1 MAGKNQNP
9 KKSLR
14 RLLTKPQKKNPG
26 PKSKPKKSDAEYM
39 SHKDFQKALN
49 IKKSSKKGLAVL
61 KSQNYATEIR
71 GHYHES
77 SDCFEY
83 PNKITYLKKDTQK
96 NTCKMFL
103 PQTTQAQKG
112 PLIIPVTIR
121 STPPPPTSPG

>member
-1 MAGKNQNP
+1 
-9 KKSLR
+9 
-14 RLLTKPQKKNPG
+14 
-26 PKSKPKKSDAEYM
+26 M

-49 IKKSSKKGLAVL
+49 IKKSSKKRLAVL

-96 NTCKMFL
+96 NACKMFL

-121 STPPPPTSPG
+121 STTPPPPHPSRVKLVSSLSKTRKPQNGLLAVTNVW

>member
-1 MAGKNQNP
+1 
-9 KKSLR
+9 
-14 RLLTKPQKKNPG
+14 
-26 PKSKPKKSDAEYM
+26 M
-39 SHKDFQKALN
+39 SHKDIQKALN
-49 IKKSSKKGLAVL
+49 IKKSSKKRLAVL

-103 PQTTQAQKG
+103 PQTTQAQKD

-121 STPPPPTSPG
+121 STPPPLPRVKLVSSLSKTRKPQNGLLAVTNVW

>member
-1 MAGKNQNP
+1 
-9 KKSLR
+9 
-14 RLLTKPQKKNPG
+14 
-26 PKSKPKKSDAEYM
+26 M

-49 IKKSSKKGLAVL
+49 IKKILKKKVGCTKVAELRDRDT
-61 KSQNYATEIR
+61 N
-71 GHYHES
+71 HES

-121 STPPPPTSPG
+121 ISPPPPPHLPGVKLVSSLSKTRKPQNGLLAVTNVW

>member
-1 MAGKNQNP
+1 
-9 KKSLR
+9 
-14 RLLTKPQKKNPG
+14 
-26 PKSKPKKSDAEYM
+26 M

-49 IKKSSKKGLAVL
+49 IKKSSKKRLAVL

-96 NTCKMFL
+96 ILAKCSYPKL
-103 PQTTQAQKG
+103 LKPKK
-112 PLIIPVTIR
+112 VR
-121 STPPPPTSPG
+121 